1 MTLGRS
7 PSAEALSRAALL
19 VARAEA
25 GDCDLVAK
33 GFAPSGPR
41 GYLYAGAGRFRT
53 DRAGDATIDEP
64 TLRAR
69 YDGPNR
75 SVTLT
80 CTPPGSGVRI
90 GIDRDGDGVLDG
102 DE

>member
-1 MTLGRS
+1 VTR
-7 PSAEALSRAALL
+7 PPIA
-19 VARAEA
+19 VT
-25 GDCDLVAK
+25 
-33 GFAPSGPR
+33 
-41 GYLYAGAGRFRT
+41 RFRT
-53 DRAGDATIDEP
+53 DRAGDATIDGP